1 MSEPKDNTIIFAK
14 ENDSD
19 SDKEY
24 EIIFSND
31 IVQTIKVST
40 FIMIL
45 PSMGKGTKKRDRL
58 VEVSQ
63 QLLKYY
69 SKFNLKT
76 KKPPGRLSAEG
87 FSMLSFLK
95 HYEALAGIITTII
108 IRTRLSALLSIKF
121 NTI

>member
-1 MSEPKDNTIIFAK
+1 IVSSAPVISKSSFLCDNP
-14 ENDSD
+14 
-19 SDKEY
+19 
-24 EIIFSND
+24 
-31 IVQTIKVST
+31 
-40 FIMIL
+40 L
-45 PSMGKGTKKRDRL
+45 
-58 VEVSQ
+58 
-63 QLLKYY
+63 
-69 SKFNLKT
+69 KFNLKT